1 VEIVVILFI
10 LVIQIGIAY
19 RGRCIGRRGIRATTE
34 GAEAEKGAVVV
45 VVVLAVHDRAA
56 GVGIIGIHHRAAALG
71 LQTVVEIEE
80 IASHLL
86 GSGWMWI
93 LL

>member
-1 VEIVVILFI
+1 VETVVILFI
-10 LVIQIGIAY
+10 LVIQIGTVY
-19 RGRCIGRRGIRATTE
+19 RGRCIGRRGIIRATTE
-34 GAEAEKGAVVV
+34 AEKGGGVGVV
-45 VVVLAVHDRAA
+45 AVHDRAA

-80 IASHLL
+80 IASRLL